1 MSTQIQRVLE
11 GKIDFEGQ
19 RLADQITRYVLIA
32 ATVVSFFA
40 GVIAQSLR
48 ISFGVFSF
56 AVLVLALTV
65 VPPWPLFNRHPVKWL
80 PVRQASKKAR

>member
-1 MSTQIQRVLE
+1 MNAQLQQLFE

-19 RLADQITRYVLIA
+19 KLVDQITRYVLISS
-32 ATVVSFFA
+32 TIFSFLA
-40 GVIAQSLR
+40 GVISQSLR

-56 AVLVLALTV
+56 GTLLLVLIV

-80 PVRQASKKAR
+80 PVREESKKSY